1 MRTLRLCGEEKNMRT
16 LDQNKR
22 IWKLVSNFAGAT
34 GFTRDYASERMHDI
48 CEEISGK
55 RSSSQLTVDQA
66 EELIGKLQG
75 IIRDARSNC
84 QLPTANRQLK
94 SDPEALAT
102 NPQLDT
108 LNKLFIDVGIDT
120 DFRQMRFCQR
130 VIKSSIPITRGEVA
144 KVHEALEAM
153 YVRRFTPADIDN
165 MLAAAMRFQDRFT
178 AWEKTFI
185 DDLCHQVNTNKF
197 RKLSS
202 MKLKKLRE
210 IYNKVGNRQ

>member
-1 MRTLRLCGEEKNMRT
+1 MRT

-22 IWKLVSNFAGAT
+22 IWTLVSTLVEVA
-34 GFTRDYASERMHDI
+34 GFTREYAKEWMHDI
-48 CEEISGK
+48 CQEISGK
-55 RSSSQLTVDQA
+55 RSSSQLTEEQA
-66 EELIGKLQG
+66 ARLILRLEAHIKY
-75 IIRDARSNC
+75 ARSTRPNSE
-84 QLPTANRQLK
+84 LRTPNSK
-94 SDPEALAT
+94 HDPEALAT
-102 NPQLDT
+102 NEQLDT
-108 LNKLFIDVGIDT
+108 LNQLFIDVGIDT

-165 MLAAAMRFQDRFT
+165 MLAAAMRFQGRLT
-178 AWEKTFI
+178 TWEKRFI
-185 DDLCHQVNTNKF
+185 NNLCHQVNTNKF

-202 MKLKKLRE
+202 MKLKKLKEIWEKLRE